1 MSCKTTLRGEIVTI
15 GGERYV
21 VRADNVLV
29 PAAVYFDPQTV
40 TVEAGSVVT
49 YDGQARVVE
58 QVDATGVQLAW
69 PIPYV
74 VCWKGLISIKKHIFQ
89 L

>member
-1 MSCKTTLRGEIVTI
+1 MGFTHSSPVATGEVVTI

-29 PAAVYFDPQTV
+29 PATAYFDPRTV
-40 TVEAGSVVT
+40 TVEAGSVMT

-58 QVDATGVQLAW
+58 QVDAAGAR
-69 PIPYV
+69 
-74 VCWKGLISIKKHIFQ
+74 
-89 L
+89 